1 VLHTEIVTLLIAA
14 PFQQATLA
22 VLPLSVLAGAIR
34 NLRAHF
40 GDQVFLLHSR
50 TRMMVAISSIDAI
63 MTVAAGIICVSLWGV
78 VGGAIA
84 TVIAAAA
91 AAATSFAIG
100 FRAFGLT
107 LPGSHLLRILLATI
121 AMAIGLQLL
130 PEATTYVMLA
140 AHIALG
146 AAIYGII
153 LALLYAPML
162 SRTLRHRLS
171 QSGA

>member
-1 VLHTEIVTLLIAA
+1 
-14 PFQQATLA
+14 
-22 VLPLSVLAGAIR
+22 
-34 NLRAHF
+34 
-40 GDQVFLLHSR
+40 
-50 TRMMVAISSIDAI
+50 
-63 MTVAAGIICVSLWGV
+63 
-78 VGGAIA
+78 
-84 TVIAAAA
+84 
-91 AAATSFAIG
+91 
-100 FRAFGLT
+100 
-107 LPGSHLLRILLATI
+107 LLATI